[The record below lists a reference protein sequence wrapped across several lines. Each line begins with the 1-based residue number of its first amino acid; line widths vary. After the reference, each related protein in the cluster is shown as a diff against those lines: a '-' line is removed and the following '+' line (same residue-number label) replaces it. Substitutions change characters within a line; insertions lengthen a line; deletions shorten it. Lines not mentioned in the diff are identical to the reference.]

1 MKYFLAIPV
10 LGIVFSLLPTTGPAF
25 IKPFS
30 SVIQKKNPNE
40 GLFESNDILNIK
52 LSGDLRDLFN
62 DRSDNAKF
70 HNIILFYSDKD
81 SSTVSVPVKAKTRG
95 HFRRTMGDC
104 TYPPI
109 WLDFSEN
116 KNEKISLFNGQAK
129 LKLVMPCRGD
139 EFVIREY
146 LLYRI
151 YNLVTEKSF
160 RTRLVRIET
169 EDVKRKKKTEPFY
182 GMLLEE
188 DKQMAKRNHA
198 RLIKKTMVRMQNMQF
213 EAFLKM
219 AVFEYLI
226 GNTDW
231 SVEYQQNIRLLS
243 TDSLALPTT
252 VPYDFD
258 LAGLVSA
265 PYAQPAEELQMQ
277 SVRERRYRGYCI
289 KDMNKFDGVIAFYNS
304 LKKDIYS
311 LYTNCSLIDAKY
323 LKATIQYLDE
333 FYNTINNPK
342 KLQEEFGYPCRPNGT
357 GNIIIKGLQKE

>member
-1 MKYFLAIPV
+1 MKYFLSIPV
-10 LGIVFSLLPTTGPAF
+10 FAIIFSLLPTTGPVF
-25 IKPFS
+25 FKPFPSAIQRKNS
-30 SVIQKKNPNE
+30 S
-40 GLFESNDILNIK
+40 GRLFESNEVLNIK

-62 DRSDNAKF
+62 DRSDNSKF
-70 HNIILFYSDKD
+70 HNITIFYTEKD

-109 WLDFSEN
+109 LLDFSEN
-116 KNEKISLFNGQAK
+116 KNEKPSLFNGQAK

-151 YNLVTEKSF
+151 YNLVTERSF
-160 RTRLVRIET
+160 RARLVRIET
-169 EDVKRKKKTEPFY
+169 DDTKRKKKTEPFF

-188 DKQMAKRNHA
+188 EKEMAKRNHA
-198 RLIKKTMVRMQNMQF
+198 RLIKKNMERMQNT
-213 EAFLKM
+213 ETDAFLKM

-243 TDSLALPTT
+243 TDSLSLPIT

-258 LAGLVSA
+258 LAGLVNA

-289 KDMNKFDGVIAFYNS
+289 MDMKRFDEVVEYYNS
-304 LKKDIYS
+304 LKKDIYAI
-311 LYTNCSLIDAKY
+311 YTNCPLIDAKY

-333 FYNTINNPK
+333 FYSTINNPK
-342 KLQEEFGYPCRPNGT
+342 KLQEEFGYPCRPDGT
-357 GNIIIKGLQKE
+357 GNIIIKGLEKD